1 MDHSSA
7 SDYAEAKGHQ
17 VVYGKASVYQ
27 DRNVHDLV
35 RDMKQEYLGYE
46 NNLAIVRNLA
56 TDAGFRLPIYRAG
69 LSGHSSSIRGISTMR
84 KILITG
90 GAGFVGRHF
99 ARDFLE
105 VGDEVHVV
113 DCIAPLTGGID
124 PAAGWPLFE
133 PRDYA
138 NFKFYRED
146 CREFFK
152 RERAAHFDYAIH
164 LAAMVGGRA
173 MIEENPIAVADD
185 LSIDAEYWQWAKIAK
200 PAKTLCFS
208 SSAAYPIKYQKADCY
223 MLLHEDMIGFDDDI
237 GMPDLSYGW
246 AKLTCEYLARLA
258 YEKHGLR
265 SICFRPFSGYGE
277 DQDDSYPFPSICQR
291 AIAHK
296 GKPVLSVWGSGTQ
309 MRDFI
314 HIDDCVAGAVKMM
327 DKIEDGSSVNLST
340 GVYTSFIEFASL
352 AARLCGYSPEVRGMS
367 DKPAGVHARGGDT
380 TLQRALGFTPTIE
393 FATGVGRALD
403 YYFTHKACASL

>member
-1 MDHSSA
+1 M
-7 SDYAEAKGHQ
+7 
-17 VVYGKASVYQ
+17 
-27 DRNVHDLV
+27 
-35 RDMKQEYLGYE
+35 
-46 NNLAIVRNLA
+46 
-56 TDAGFRLPIYRAG
+56 
-69 LSGHSSSIRGISTMR
+69 
-84 KILITG
+84 
-90 GAGFVGRHF
+90 
-99 ARDFLE
+99 
-105 VGDEVHVV
+105 V

-314 HIDDCVAGAVKMM
+314 HIDDCVAGAGK
-327 DKIEDGSSVNLST
+327 
-340 GVYTSFIEFASL
+340 
-352 AARLCGYSPEVRGMS
+352 
-367 DKPAGVHARGGDT
+367 
-380 TLQRALGFTPTIE
+380 
-393 FATGVGRALD
+393 
-403 YYFTHKACASL
+403 